1 MLTTS
6 GNPIVI
12 RRAYPDDAAALQR
25 LGQLDATRL
34 PDDSYLVAE
43 VEGELKAALG
53 LATGAVAA
61 DPFHPSDP
69 LVRLLQ
75 MQADLLDRREQKA
88 KRAER
93 RLRSLLPIG
102 RSVRHAPA
110 HR

>member
-1 MLTTS
+1 VVVVIRNEVTMLTIS

-25 LGQLDATRL
+25 LGQLDSRR
-34 PDDSYLVAE
+34 
-43 VEGELKAALG
+43 LKAALG
-53 LATGAVAA
+53 LDSGAVAA

-69 LVRLLQ
+69 LVRLLH
-75 MQADLLDRREQKA
+75 MHADLLHRREQKA

-102 RSVRHAPA
+102 KSVRHAPA